1 MIWARRASAAVI
13 RLFDAPIPIGTAVT
27 ICLPPLPLLG
37 APAPS
42 TTRAKGKQVPGSDN
56 LFRFRRKCLGSNQ
69 QSWSPR
75 EDIQL

>member
-1 MIWARRASAAVI
+1 MIWARRASTAVI

-27 ICLPPLPLLG
+27 ICLPLLPLLG

-42 TTRAKGKQVPGSDN
+42 ASRAKGKQVPGSDN
-56 LFRFRRKCLGSNQ
+56 LFRFPRKCLLSNW

-75 EDIQL
+75 EDVQL